1 MSDKDKNKKSAS
13 AKKRILQEINKENFL
28 FALTLIDREISSGNE
43 DPELYYNF
51 AICCARTDN
60 YKKCVSILEQL
71 LEKFPRFGERE
82 NSILMIVYSLIQNKE
97 YDKALEKC
105 EERLKVQVDD
115 LRILSMKAFALEKS
129 GRVEDAIEIHKR
141 ILRLRPDY
149 KNSLNSLGYLLLN
162 HREPSPEEWKLAADC
177 LKTVLKNEPDNPAY
191 LDSFGV
197 LLSKSGKKEEAI
209 LAFKKALVKAP
220 THPEILRHIEKVE
233 DST

>member
-1 MSDKDKNKKSAS
+1 MADKDKNKKSAS
-13 AKKRILQEINKENFL
+13 AKRRILQEINKENFL

-60 YKKCVSILEQL
+60 HKKCVSILEEL

-97 YDKALEKC
+97 YSKALEKC

-115 LRILSMKAFALEKS
+115 LRILSMKAFTLEKS
-129 GRVEDAIEIHKR
+129 GRIPEAIEIHKR

-162 HREPSPEEWKLAADC
+162 QREPSPEEWKLAADC

-197 LLSKSGKKEEAI
+197 LLSKSGKKQEAI
-209 LAFKKALVKAP
+209 LAFKKALTKAP

>member
-1 MSDKDKNKKSAS
+1 MSEKDKNKKSYS
-13 AKKRILQEINKENFL
+13 SKKRILQEINKENFL

-60 YKKCVSILEQL
+60 YKKCVSILENL

-97 YDKALEKC
+97 YSKALVKC
-105 EERLKVQVDD
+105 EERLKIQVDD
-115 LRILSMKAFALEKS
+115 LKILSMKAFALEKS
-129 GRVEDAIEIHKR
+129 GRIEEAIDIHKR
-141 ILRLRPDY
+141 ILRLRPDH

-162 HREPSPEEWKLAADC
+162 QRVPSPDEWKLAADC
-177 LKTVLKNEPDNPAY
+177 LKSVLKDDPENPAY

-197 LLSKSGKKEEAI
+197 LLYKSGKKEEAI
-209 LAFKKALVKAP
+209 LAFRKALSKVP
-220 THPEILRHIEKVE
+220 THPEILEHIEKVI

>member
-177 LKTVLKNEPDNPAY
+177 LKSVLKNEPDNPAY

>member
-1 MSDKDKNKKSAS
+1 MSDKDKNKKISS

-51 AICCARTDN
+51 AICCVRTDN
-60 YKKCVSILEQL
+60 YRKCVSILEEL

-82 NSILMIVYSLIQNKE
+82 NSILMIVYALIQNKE
-97 YDKALEKC
+97 YSKALDRC
-105 EERLKVQVDD
+105 EERLKFQVDD
-115 LRILSMKAFALEKS
+115 LKILSMKAFALEKS
-129 GRVEDAIEIHKR
+129 GKIEDAIEIHKR

-162 HREPSPEEWKLAADC
+162 QRNPNPEEWKLATDC
-177 LKTVLKNEPDNPAY
+177 LKSVLKNEPDNPAY

-197 LLSKSGKKEEAI
+197 LLFKSGKKEEAV
-209 LAFKKALVKAP
+209 LAFKKALLKSP
-220 THPEILRHIEKVE
+220 THPEILRHIEKAE

>member
-1 MSDKDKNKKSAS
+1 MSDKDKNKKSSS
-13 AKKRILQEINKENFL
+13 AKKRILQEIDKENFL

-60 YKKCVSILEQL
+60 HKKCVSILEQL

-129 GRVEDAIEIHKR
+129 GRIEDAIEIHKR

-162 HREPSPEEWKLAADC
+162 QREPSPEEWKLAADC
-177 LKTVLKNEPDNPAY
+177 LKTVLKNEPDHPAY

-209 LAFKKALVKAP
+209 LAFKKALLKAP